1 MGLVAASAPKAD
13 RPPGAEPYLTGLLGK
28 STGGAFRDAPA
39 MTINAPGK
47 AIQVALSDEGAAAL
61 ITAIPTSKGF
71 RASF

>member
-1 MGLVAASAPKAD
+1 
-13 RPPGAEPYLTGLLGK
+13 
-28 STGGAFRDAPA
+28 
-39 MTINAPGK
+39 MTIDAPGK